1 MEPRSKNLYE
11 FAISPED
18 FEVQWE
24 FSVQSHDVIFGVT
37 FARAPSRPARSP
49 PPPSSRARALT
60 QAARPPQ
67 PRTEVNRA

>member
-37 FARAPSRPARSP
+37 FARAPGSLSP
-49 PPPSSRARALT
+49 PPPPSRARALT